1 MEVYYKMAIQ
11 YLTQDAVPDFIET
24 EEELDRFMS
33 LPSKQLVDFQTD
45 FDGDLIILGVGGKIG
60 VQLALTAKNASEA
73 AGLSRRIIGVSRFS
87 DERKRKQLENHGIET
102 ISCDLSDPD
111 AVEALPE
118 CKNVV
123 FMVGRKFGTSGS
135 EELTWAMNTLV
146 PDYVSRK
153 FSESN
158 IIAYS
163 TGNVYGLVPV
173 SSGGSTETDPV
184 KPQGEYAISA
194 LGRERIFQYY
204 SKKNRTPVAIIRLNY
219 AIDLRYGV
227 LREIGEKINNE
238 EPIDVSMG
246 NANVIW
252 QGDAIN
258 QTLLSFSQCSSPA
271 HIINITGPETVSIRY
286 IAGLFSRILNKKL
299 KLEGEENST
308 ALLNNSS
315 YAASLYG
322 YPHVSLYTMVRW
334 IAHWIKI
341 GGASL
346 NKPTHFES
354 RNGKF

>member
-1 MEVYYKMAIQ
+1 MTTN
-11 YLTQDAVPDFIET
+11 YLTQDAIPEFIET

-33 LPSKQLVDFQTD
+33 LPSKQLVDFQTN

-60 VQLALTAKNASEA
+60 VQLALTAKNASES

-87 DERKRKQLENHGIET
+87 DERKRKQLEDHGIEI

-111 AVEALPE
+111 AVETLPD
-118 CKNVV
+118 CNNVV
-123 FMVGRKFGTSGS
+123 YMVGRKFGTSGS

-153 FSESN
+153 FNTSK
-158 IIAYS
+158 IVAYS

-173 SSGGSTETDPV
+173 NSGGSTETDPV
-184 KPQGEYAISA
+184 HPQGEYAISA

-204 SKKNRTPVAIIRLNY
+204 SKKNRIRVAILRLNY

-227 LREIGEKINNE
+227 LREIGEKVNNE
-238 EPIDVSMG
+238 EPIDLSMG

-258 QTLLSFSQCSSPA
+258 QTLLSFSHCSTPA
-271 HIINITGPETVSIRY
+271 KIINITGPETVSIRY
-286 IAGLFSRILNKKL
+286 IATLFSRFLKKPI
-299 KLEGEENST
+299 KFIGEENST
-308 ALLNNSS
+308 ALLNNASF
-315 YAASLYG
+315 AASLYG
-322 YPHVSLYTMVRW
+322 YPHVSLYSMVRW
-334 IAHWIKI
+334 TSHWIEI

-346 NKPTHFES
+346 NKPTHFET

>member
-1 MEVYYKMAIQ
+1 MTTY
-11 YLTQDAVPDFIET
+11 YLTHDAIPEFIET

-33 LPSKQLVDFQTD
+33 LPSKQLVDFQTE

-60 VQLALTAKNASEA
+60 VQLAMTAKNASEA
-73 AGLSRRIIGVSRFS
+73 AGISRRIIGVSRFS
-87 DERKRKQLENHGIET
+87 DDRKRKQLEDHGIET
-102 ISCDLSDPD
+102 ISSDLSDPD
-111 AVEALPE
+111 AVEALPD

-123 FMVGRKFGTSGS
+123 YMVGRKFGTSGS

-153 FSESN
+153 FSKSN
-158 IIAYS
+158 IVAYS

-173 SSGGSTETDPV
+173 SSEGSTEQDPV
-184 KPQGEYAISA
+184 HPQGEYAISA

-204 SKKNRTPVAIIRLNY
+204 SKKNSTPVAILRLNY

-227 LREIGEKINNE
+227 LREIGEKVHKE
-238 EPIDVSMG
+238 EPIDLSMG

-286 IAGLFSRILNKKL
+286 IATMFSRFLDKPL

-308 ALLNNSS
+308 ALLNNASFAS
-315 YAASLYG
+315 SLYG
-322 YPHVSLYTMVRW
+322 YPQVPLYTMLRW
-334 IAHWIKI
+334 ISHWIEI

>member
-1 MEVYYKMAIQ
+1 MATS
-11 YLTQDAVPDFIET
+11 YLTQDEIPEFIET

-33 LPSKQLVDFQTD
+33 LPSKQLVAFQSD
-45 FDGDLIILGVGGKIG
+45 FDGDVLVLGVGGKIG
-60 VQLALTAKNASEA
+60 VQLAMAAKNASEA
-73 AGLSRRIIGVSRFS
+73 AGVSRRIIGVSRFS
-87 DERKRKQLENHGIET
+87 DDHKRKQLEDYGIET

-111 AVEALPE
+111 AVEMLPA

-123 FMVGRKFGTSGS
+123 YMVGRKFGTSGS
-135 EELTWAMNTLV
+135 EEVTWAMNTLI
-146 PDYVSRK
+146 PDYVSRRFK
-153 FSESN
+153 TSN
-158 IIAYS
+158 IVAYS

-173 SSGGSTETDPV
+173 CSCGSIEEDPV
-184 KPQGEYAISA
+184 QPEGEYAVTA

-204 SKKNRTPVAIIRLNY
+204 SKKNGTPVALIRLNY

-227 LREIGEKINNE
+227 LREIGEKVQKE
-238 EPIDVSMG
+238 ELIDLSMG

-271 HIINITGPETVSIRY
+271 CIINITGPETVSIRY
-286 IAGLFSRILNKKL
+286 IASLFSQFLDKPL
-299 KLEGEENST
+299 KVEGEENST
-308 ALLNNSS
+308 ALLNNASL
-315 YAASLYG
+315 AAALYG
-322 YPHVSLYTMVRW
+322 YPHVPLYTMVRW

-354 RNGKF
+354 RNGQF